1 MEFSH
6 ITGQT
11 SEYPIQCLP
20 IMEIGQA
27 NSWRLNQPFI
37 DLQTDNLTYYQMLD
51 LPCRLTQYTG
61 NNYRQRRLIVC
72 LFCQQEVATNYNI
85 ITPDLVSTLSLIGLG
100 GK

>member
-11 SEYPIQCLP
+11 SEYPIECLP

-37 DLQTDNLTYYQMLD
+37 DLQTDNLTYY
-51 LPCRLTQYTG
+51 
-61 NNYRQRRLIVC
+61 
-72 LFCQQEVATNYNI
+72 
-85 ITPDLVSTLSLIGLG
+85 
-100 GK
+100 